1 MHIPNIKPVLIGVAA
16 TLGTLY
22 LATRFLP
29 GAAARAGL
37 IPRPWNATQAN
48 FYEPFGLR
56 PLSDLWKGQGQ
67 AAKTQTVSSS
77 SGGSI
82 WDGAYGNGG

>member
-16 TLGTLY
+16 TMLTLY
-22 LATRFLP
+22 AISRLLP

-37 IPRPWNATQAN
+37 IPRPLNAAQAN

-56 PLSDLWKGQGQ
+56 PLSDLWNGG
-67 AAKTQTVSSS
+67 AAKTQPVSRS

-82 WDGAYGNGG
+82 WDSAYGG